1 MAGSFAAQA
10 AAAFEFLVSDY
21 GFDSPDVRRPTV
33 RVPSMVRDD
42 FEEVRFESNKVFVSI
57 WRCPSRL
64 EWDVEVGLLRP
75 MPDQEERFS
84 VLGDLAVLDAP
95 TNDRSRSTPMWPDKL
110 LPKALAERA
119 QMLKEYGSSAL
130 VGDAP
135 LFEKLSAA
143 RSKRT
148 RAYWLARRV
157 ADATRKAADAF
168 RREDWSDVVSLLEP
182 VIADLSPAQRK
193 KLEYARRR
201 GRPTTSSKSTG

>member
-10 AAAFEFLVSDY
+10 AAAFKFLVSDY

-33 RVPSMVRDD
+33 RVRPMVRDD

-75 MPDQEERFS
+75 KPDQEERFS
-84 VLGDLAVLDAP
+84 VLGDLAVLVAP
-95 TNDRSRSTPMWPDKL
+95 NDDRSRSTPMWPDKL
-110 LPKALAERA
+110 LPRALAERA
-119 QMLKEYGSSAL
+119 QMLKECGSSAL

-135 LFEKLSAA
+135 LFEKLSAV

-148 RAYWLARRV
+148 RAYWLARHV
-157 ADATRKAADAF
+157 ADATTKAADAF
-168 RREDWSDVVSLLEP
+168 RREDWSDVVSLLDP
-182 VIADLSPAQRK
+182 VSADLSPAQRK
-193 KLEYARRR
+193 KLEYARKR
-201 GRPTTSSKSTG
+201 GPTTSSKSTG